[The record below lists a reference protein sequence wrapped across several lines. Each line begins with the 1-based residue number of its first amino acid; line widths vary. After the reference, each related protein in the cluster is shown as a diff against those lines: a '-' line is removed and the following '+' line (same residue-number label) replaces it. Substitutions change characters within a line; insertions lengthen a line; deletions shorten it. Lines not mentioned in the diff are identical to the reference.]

1 MVNPHQTIEMFT
13 GTMEDLMAVM
23 SYEITL
29 VKARR
34 YSELKQVQRK
44 KNRLSESY
52 QHQQTVLQENPDL
65 LATLAPEER
74 DGLRQKFAQFR
85 EILADNML
93 AIRAAHD
100 ATEKVS
106 KRWSQILKSAME
118 LATKAARFISLVG
131 VTRPIPPP
139 SRPTP
144 RACARHCDDRRRL
157 IGATCV
163 GQLADHGLCRR
174 RIRRVAKT
182 SINSG

>member
-34 YSELKQVQRK
+34 YSKLKQVQRK

-52 QHQQTVLQENPDL
+52 QRQQTVLQENPDL

-100 ATEKVS
+100 ATEKVIQAVVTDIK
-106 KRWSQILKSAME
+106 KRHGIGDESGSIYKPRRGY
-118 LATKAARFISLVG
+118 AAY
-131 VTRPIPPP
+131 TAAPPP
-139 SRPTP
+139 N
-144 RACARHCDDRRRL
+144 
-157 IGATCV
+157 ATSV
-163 GQLADHGLCRR
+163 RQAL
-174 RIRRVAKT
+174 
-182 SINSG
+182 